1 MQVRVDLTPESV
13 KRVTLWALGAVAAAW
28 LVVQLWPVAVL
39 VVTALIVVGTLNPLV
54 KRLERRGLRHRT
66 ALALVVLSVVGVG
79 LVIGIITI
87 PKLVDQILAAAREA
101 PGMQAHLASL
111 LRKRAFTSGWASAV
125 ERFNAADLVQAS
137 KAFEY
142 TRFVVEL
149 VGALVTI
156 LMLAI
161 YLIADRDRLG
171 GALFAVVPRDYHVRL
186 ARILINL
193 EMIVGGYVRG
203 QLITSGAMGVV
214 VFVLLT
220 AMRVDGALALAV
232 FAGLTDVIPY
242 IGVLLAI
249 TPAVLATLSHGTG
262 HAIVVAVV
270 LVAYQEFE
278 SRILVPRIY
287 GKVLRLPSA
296 AVVVAL
302 LIGGKLL
309 GMMGALLALPVAA
322 GLRMLVH
329 ELRVE
334 LPGAP
339 LADDVQDEDHA
350 PNH

>member
-1 MQVRVDLTPESV
+1 MRVRVDLTPETV

-39 VVTALIVVGTLNPLV
+39 IVTALILVGTLNPLV
-54 KRLERRGLRHRT
+54 KRLERRGLHRHT
-66 ALALVVLSVVGVG
+66 ALAVVLLSVVGAGLVVG
-79 LVIGIITI
+79 LITL
-87 PKLVDQILAAAREA
+87 PRLVDQIVHAAREA
-101 PGMQAHLASL
+101 PAMQAHLASL

-125 ERFNAADLVQAS
+125 ERFNAADLLQAS
-137 KAFEY
+137 RAFEY

-161 YLIADRDRLG
+161 YLIVDRDRAR

-186 ARILINL
+186 ARILSNL
-193 EMIVGGYVRG
+193 EVIVGGYVRG
-203 QLITSGAMGVV
+203 QLITSAAMGAV
-214 VFVLLT
+214 VFVLLS
-220 AMRVDGALALAV
+220 AMHVEGALALAV
-232 FAGLTDVIPY
+232 FAGFTDVIPY

-262 HAIVVAVV
+262 HAVTVALV
-270 LVAYQEFE
+270 LVGYQELE

-296 AVVVAL
+296 AVVIAL

-309 GMMGALLALPVAA
+309 GMVGALLALPVAA

-334 LPGAP
+334 PPGAP
-339 LADDVQDEDHA
+339 VADELHDEDHA
-350 PNH
+350 PTH